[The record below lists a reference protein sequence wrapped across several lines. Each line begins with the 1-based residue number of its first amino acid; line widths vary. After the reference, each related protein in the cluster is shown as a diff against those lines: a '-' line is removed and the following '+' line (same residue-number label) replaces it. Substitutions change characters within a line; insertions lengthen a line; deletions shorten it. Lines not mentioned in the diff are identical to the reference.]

1 MNKQFLI
8 ETLENYIVDKVTNLN
23 HQETYFSYIKEN
35 VRNVVEIIHKIK
47 NDDIPE
53 PIKWGGDIL
62 EWYQYQIIINLYGD
76 KYWEDKLS
84 GWPLTEGYI
93 ILYEDEL
100 RELIEQAEE
109 DEYLN
114 NGFRGVE

>member
-8 ETLENYIVDKVTNLN
+8 DTLENYIVDKVTNLN
-23 HQETYFSYIKEN
+23 NQKTFFSITKEN
-35 VRNVVEIIHKIK
+35 VRNTVEIIHNIK
-47 NDDIPE
+47 NDVIPE

-62 EWYQYQIIINLYGD
+62 EWYHYQIITSFYGD
-76 KYWEDKLS
+76 KYWKDKLS
-84 GWPLTEGYI
+84 GWPLTEGYN

-100 RELIEQAEE
+100 REKLERAEQ

-114 NGFRGVE
+114 KIFGGVE